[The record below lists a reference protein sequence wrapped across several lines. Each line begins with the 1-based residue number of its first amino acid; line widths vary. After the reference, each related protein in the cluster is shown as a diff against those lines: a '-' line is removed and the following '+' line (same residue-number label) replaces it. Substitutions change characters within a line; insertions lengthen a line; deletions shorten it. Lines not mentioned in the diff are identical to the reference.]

1 MKCDDIR
8 QILGEL
14 DDTKASKRK
23 GKTMRLHLERCRDC
37 QIWLEEHREFESR
50 LASNINDILL
60 QIKAP
65 ANLFSQ
71 IEHKISKIDEASG
84 EQTCS
89 EMAFFQQLKF
99 LIPQLAFRFASI
111 LISVL
116 LLCNVLC
123 SFLDKV

>member
-1 MKCDDIR
+1 MKCNDIR

-23 GKTMRLHLERCRDC
+23 GRTMRLHLERCRGC
-37 QIWLEEHREFESR
+37 QIWLEKHREFESH
-50 LASNINDILL
+50 LAKDINDILL
-60 QIKAP
+60 QIKVP
-65 ANLFSQ
+65 MDLFSQ
-71 IEHKISKIDEASG
+71 IEHKISKMDEASG

-89 EMAFFQQLKF
+89 KTAFFQQLKF

-116 LLCNVLC
+116 LLHNVLC
-123 SFLDKV
+123 GFLDKG

>member
-14 DDTKASKRK
+14 DDTKISKRK
-23 GKTMRLHLERCRDC
+23 KRAIMPHLERCRGC
-37 QIWLEEHREFESR
+37 QIWLEEHREFENS
-50 LASNINDILL
+50 LTSNISNLIS
-60 QIKAP
+60 QIRVP
-65 ANLFSQ
+65 TDLFSQ
-71 IEHKISKIDEASG
+71 IEHKISKTDEVSG

-89 EMAFFQQLKF
+89 KNPFFQQLKF

-116 LLCNVLC
+116 LLHNVLC
-123 SFLDKV
+123 GFFDKI

>member
-1 MKCDDIR
+1 MKCNDIR
-8 QILGEL
+8 QVLSEL
-14 DDTKASKRK
+14 DDTKDSKRK
-23 GKTMRLHLERCRDC
+23 GRTIRLHLEKCRDC

-50 LASNINDILL
+50 LARNINDVLL
-60 QIKAP
+60 QIKVP

-71 IEHKISKIDEASG
+71 IERRVSKMDENSG
-84 EQTCS
+84 EQTYS
-89 EMAFFQQLKF
+89 EMTFFQQLKF